1 MITTSLLPN
10 GIRVVLE
17 EIPTAYSVSV
27 GVTVDTGSMYDPLP
41 LRGISHMLE
50 HMLFKGTTT
59 RNAQQIAHQVERCG
73 GYLNAETDRD
83 HISFYARV
91 TQDEI
96 GTAVDVLADML
107 THPLMDE
114 QELQREKQVVL
125 EEYYQ
130 VHDDPED
137 TVHDHLPASLWGRH
151 PLAMTVLG
159 TPSTI
164 ESISTDNLRQMMLER
179 CSGCHLIISISGRF
193 SRSQVIKLLTKA
205 FCKIPAGKPVK
216 PVREVKAAPKSK
228 QISSRV
234 KQCHYCTAYP
244 AFTQSDDRRFE
255 LVVFDVLMGANMSSR
270 LFQEIREKRGLVY
283 HVQSFTNCY
292 PQAGYF
298 GTYACCSPNNVAEVK
313 DLISSELAKPFVH
326 GYHQGELETA
336 KKQILG
342 SMLISTESTESRM
355 FHNMRS
361 LLYLNRVVSIDE
373 IQTKVSAVTAESMY
387 EHLAPVFEAKPAE
400 VILGPKSSI
409 INTNLET

>member
-17 EIPTAYSVSV
+17 DIPTAYSVSI

-41 LRGISHMLE
+41 SRGISHMLE

-91 TQDEI
+91 TKDEI
-96 GTAVDVLADML
+96 GTAIDVLADML

-137 TVHDHLPASLWGRH
+137 TVHDHVPTSLWGRH

-164 ESISTDNLRQMMLER
+164 ENITADQLRAMMLER
-179 CSGCHLIISISGRF
+179 CSGCHLIISVSGQF
-193 SRSQVIKLLTKA
+193 SRPQVLKLLAKA
-205 FCKIPAGKPVK
+205 FSRVPAGEPLKPLRDIKV
-216 PVREVKAAPKSK
+216 APKSK

-255 LVVFDVLMGANMSSR
+255 LVVFDILMGANMSSR

-298 GTYACCSPNNVAEVK
+298 GTYACCSPSNLAGVRE
-313 DLISSELAKPFVH
+313 LITAELAKPFVH
-326 GYHQGELETA
+326 GYHAGELETA

-342 SMLISTESTESRM
+342 GMLISTESTESRM
-355 FHNMRS
+355 FHNTRS
-361 LLYLNRVVSIDE
+361 LLYLNRVMSMEE
-373 IQTKVSAVTAESMY
+373 IQDKVLAVTAESMQQ
-387 EHLAPVFEAKPAE
+387 HLAPLFKCPPAE
-400 VILGPKSSI
+400 VILGPKSNI
-409 INTNLET
+409 INTSSNP